1 MALGAALATTG
12 AAPAAAGAGPPLARA
27 PIAAHGPVEARPG
40 AAPTSG
46 STDVMFDV
54 VPASPT
60 RGPTARPSPS
70 NGPLPVTG
78 TGRQALLALASG
90 VLLTGAGVAF
100 VAIGVRRRPTRLR

>member
-1 MALGAALATTG
+1 M
-12 AAPAAAGAGPPLARA
+12 
-27 PIAAHGPVEARPG
+27 
-40 AAPTSG
+40 
-46 STDVMFDV
+46 
-54 VPASPT
+54 PASPT